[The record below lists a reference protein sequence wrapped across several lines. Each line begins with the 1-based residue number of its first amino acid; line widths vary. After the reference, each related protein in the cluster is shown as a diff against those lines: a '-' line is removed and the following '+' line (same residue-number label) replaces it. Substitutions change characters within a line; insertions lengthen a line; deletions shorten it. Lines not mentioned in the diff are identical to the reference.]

1 MEYNTVF
8 FGDVA
13 KIKNGYAFKSKEFQ
27 EKGIPVIKIK
37 NIISPIVDTKDS
49 QKVSI
54 KTYEKTK
61 NFSLKKNDILISL
74 TGSGVNQMSSAVGKV
89 GRIEFDYTALQNQRV
104 GKFELKYSNSA
115 DLDFLFYYFLQPKI
129 TKYLVRNST
138 GSANQANIN
147 SKLIETVKIPN
158 FSLIKQ
164 KSISK
169 FLNQITRKIETN
181 QKIIANLEELS
192 QTLFKRWFVD
202 FEFPD
207 ENGNSY
213 KSSGGEM
220 VESELGEIPKF
231 WKISKLEEIIDYSNK
246 SIDVEKS
253 LDKLDYIGLEH
264 IPKNNKISINNWE
277 DSSKIKGKK
286 TLVSKGDILFGKLR
300 PYFQKIGISPINGV
314 VSTDI
319 LVIRPKKEEFYYFLL
334 VYISQNKFIQY
345 TTNTATG
352 TRMPRTGTK
361 QINTYKLILP
371 PVSTLELFNTTL
383 KNITINI
390 LQKNQEIRTLEIL
403 RDTLLPKLMSGE
415 LEIPDD
421 IEVNEDELSI

>member
-1 MEYNTVF
+1 MEYNTIF

-61 NFSLKKNDILISL
+61 GFSLKKNDILISL

-89 GRIEFDYTALQNQRV
+89 GRIEFDYPALQNQRV

-129 TKYLVRNST
+129 TEYLVRNST

-181 QKIIANLEELS
+181 QKMIANLKELS
-192 QTLFKRWFVD
+192 QTLFKHWFVD

-207 ENGNSY
+207 EDGNPY

-220 VESELGEIPKF
+220 IDSELGEIPSD
-231 WKISKLEEIIDYSNK
+231 WKVGVLSDMTEIIMGQSPKSDTYNNNK
-246 SIDVEKS
+246 VGLPLLNGASDFKNRNIKPTKYTS
-253 LDKLDYIGLEH
+253 APKKIGHNLDYVFGVRATIGLVTELDGEYA
-264 IPKNNKISINNWE
+264 IGRGAGLSKNNEENREFIYEILNQAFTYFERIGSGSVYINI
-277 DSSKIKGKK
+277 SSKD
-286 TLVSKGDILFGKLR
+286 L
-300 PYFQKIGISPINGV
+300 
-314 VSTDI
+314 
-319 LVIRPKKEEFYYFLL
+319 
-334 VYISQNKFIQY
+334 
-345 TTNTATG
+345 
-352 TRMPRTGTK
+352 K
-361 QINTYKLILP
+361 QYKLIIPSKQVLMKYHYQ
-371 PVSTLELFNTTL
+371 LEPIFSELHNR
-383 KNITINI
+383 KEQITSLTN
-390 LQKNQEIRTLEIL
+390 L

-421 IEVNEDELSI
+421 IEVNIDEFSI